1 MNSEYFCVQAT
12 HWKKCKW
19 LCEYQYCTYLL
30 VPCIV
35 YAVMGMST
43 DLDCVYV
50 SIKLKDEK
58 NKVNNIAIN
67 YYSNR
72 STRTIAT
79 SRGDKKKIWC
89 FLVLCIELWR
99 SWARGQLTIDSEITF
114 FCFCSISNDAI
125 DYLFII
131 HISFQ
136 CKNKT
141 LIGLTLGHCRVA
153 GDIWSICYTK
163 YKNN

>member
-79 SRGDKKKIWC
+79 SRGDKKKNMMFPCTLHWTLKILSSWSVDDWFRNYV
-89 FLVLCIELWR
+89 FLFLFHLERCDW
-99 SWARGQLTIDSEITF
+99 
-114 FCFCSISNDAI
+114 
-125 DYLFII
+125 LFII